1 MARLPQPG
9 GDSGNWGD
17 ILNDY
22 LRQAHKTDGS
32 LQDDTVTSSVIQ
44 DGAITNSKVADSAL
58 AKSKLDSEVQTSLA
72 KADSALQSIAD
83 SSITSAKIVDDAITT
98 AKLAPTVRAQ
108 LSNLATDPNASYA
121 SVRLEQDQW
130 VPLGYRA
137 RPPYNSTGNAVPTI
151 QSNGTNLG
159 GSFRMIE
166 QAQLS
171 GKDLCIEFALYLNN
185 AGEAE
190 NGSDVTITR
199 AAISLTN
206 ATNIPFTFNGDT
218 SVTVKGS
225 KYGTF
230 KVRSDPLG
238 MNITKGQTYSI
249 IVNVSVASGVKYPL
263 SIIARRGNFDE
274 GSSGDITIAGPA
286 PDATGFGTS
295 WTNTPGSIR
304 MFMCSAV
311 LTRPAVPSRVA
322 LFIGDSISVGTG
334 ESIAPSNA
342 RWDEGWCTRSV
353 RDKYPHYVIGLSG
366 TTLERWYDAPQNNFR
381 RRSVMAGIYYTDIIC
396 ELGVNDFQG
405 GASVAT
411 VQSRWLTVWRDLA
424 RSGRRVWQSTITPA
438 VISSTD
444 LFTTVNGQT
453 ANAVAPIVAAGN
465 DWLRDGAP
473 IDTATGLA
481 VAVGTT
487 GGTIARAPN
496 YYTTNVGIAAQTTF
510 TGISGHPLA
519 GILEVADAIETARNS
534 GVVKALPGARV
545 VTDGA
550 ITSGAVTLT
559 SATATFAASDV
570 GRLVR
575 ISGAGISG
583 SALLTSISA
592 YTSSTTVTVAAAAS
606 TTVTGVQVLIS
617 PYGMMADG
625 VHPSGTAGPD
635 PGGHETIANFV
646 RPQLALILGTESV

>member
-9 GDSGNWGD
+9 GDDGNWGT

-22 LRQAHKTDGS
+22 LSQSHKIDGTLKDDSVTSSAIQNNAVTNAKVLDGS
-32 LQDDTVTSSVIQ
+32 LV
-44 DGAITNSKVADSAL
+44 KEKLSAN
-58 AKSKLDSEVQTSLA
+58 VQSSLA
-72 KADSALQSIAD
+72 KAETAIQTIAD
-83 SSITSAKIVDDAITT
+83 GTITSVKLADDAVTT
-98 AKLAPTVRAQ
+98 AKLAPTVRSQ
-108 LSNLATDPNASYA
+108 LTNLATDPNASYA

-159 GSFRMIE
+159 GTFRMIE

-171 GKDLCIEFALYLNN
+171 GRDLCIEFALYLNN
-185 AGEAE
+185 LGEAE

-225 KYGTF
+225 KYGVF

-249 IVNVSVASGVKYPL
+249 LVNVSVASGAKYPL
-263 SIIARRGNFDE
+263 TIIARRGNFDE
-274 GSSGDITIAGPA
+274 GSSGDITTAGPA
-286 PDATGFGTS
+286 PDATGFGTAWS
-295 WTNTPGSIR
+295 NTPGSVR

-334 ESIAPSNA
+334 ESIVPSNA
-342 RWDEGWCTRSV
+342 RWDEGWCTRAV

-411 VQSRWLTVWRDLA
+411 VQTRWLTVWRDLA
-424 RSGRRVWQSTITPA
+424 RAGRPVYQTTITPA

-453 ANAVAPIVAAGN
+453 ANIVAPTIAAGN
-465 DWLRDGAP
+465 NWLRDGAP
-473 IDTATGLA
+473 IDTATGQA
-481 VAVGTT
+481 VATGTV
-487 GGTIARAPN
+487 GGTIARAPI
-496 YYTTNVGIAAQTTF
+496 YYTTSAGNAVPTNF
-510 TGISGHPLA
+510 NGISGHPLA
-519 GILEVADAIETARNS
+519 GVLEVTDAIETSRNS
-534 GVVKALPGARV
+534 GIVKALPGSRIV
-545 VTDGA
+545 NDGA
-550 ITSGAVTLT
+550 ISSGTTTLT
-559 SATATFAASDV
+559 SATAAFSASDV
-570 GRLVR
+570 GRIVR
-575 ISGAGISG
+575 ISGAG
-583 SALLTSISA
+583 SAGAVLATSISS
-592 YTSSTTVTVAAAAS
+592 YSSSTTVTIAAAAS
-606 TTVTGVQVLIS
+606 TTAAGAQVLVS

-635 PGGHETIANFV
+635 PGGHETMATFV
-646 RPQLALILGTESV
+646 RPQLVAILGNESI